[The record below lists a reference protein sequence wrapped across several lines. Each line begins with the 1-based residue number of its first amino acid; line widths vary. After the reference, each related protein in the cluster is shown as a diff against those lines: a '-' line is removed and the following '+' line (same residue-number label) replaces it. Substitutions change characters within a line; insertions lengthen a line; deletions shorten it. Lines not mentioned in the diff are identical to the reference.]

1 MKIPLVNRIS
11 IAPGILLCLA
21 LGAATS
27 AFATNYYVKPAANG
41 GNDGNTGLSTGAAW
55 ATINYAVNNSAV
67 GNGDTV
73 IVLNGTYKEIV
84 NLANSGNSTSN
95 LVVKAQNPLGAIIDA
110 EATRTNGVHITGN
123 YVKLDGFK
131 IKNAVGGAVFID
143 AAHHVTVTNCE
154 MSDSG
159 KSGVYAG
166 GADYL
171 WIDRNT
177 IYNCAW
183 AANQVTSGISIHLPK
198 NLTGDTQTTTPR
210 ILIRWNTVYGCYQTA
225 TNPTDGAGIILDDLR
240 CAANGGVTYEFP
252 AVVEGN
258 LTYNNGGPGIKLY
271 SSKNLTVRNN
281 TCYKNS
287 ADHRTGTWR
296 AEISII
302 NCDNVDVVNNI
313 AVCDSRSFS
322 VAYSENGDA
331 LADANRTPFGN
342 FVQGGATNTGDNDNI
357 VWKNNLLYN
366 YDPSGTTWTN
376 VTTGQTVPTTGSPD
390 FNKIGVAPGFV
401 SAGSNFHITSAS
413 ASRNNGTTALGY
425 ATTDLDGNTRPQG
438 TKIDIGCYE
447 YQEP

>member
-1 MKIPLVNRIS
+1 MKMPLMNRIGL
-11 IAPGILLCLA
+11 APSALLCLA
-21 LGAATS
+21 FGAATS
-27 AFATNYYVKPAANG
+27 AFATNYYVKPAASG
-41 GNDGNTGLSTGAAW
+41 GNNGNTGLSTTAAW

-110 EATRTNGVHITGN
+110 EATRTNGVHITGD

-143 AAHHVTVTNCE
+143 SAHHVTVTNCE
-154 MSDSG
+154 IFDSG

-166 GADYL
+166 GSDYL

-183 AANQVTSGISIHLPK
+183 AANQVTSGISVHLPK

-225 TNPTDGAGIILDDLR
+225 SNPTDGAGIILDDLR
-240 CAANGGVTYEFP
+240 CAVPHASNPAVPIYEFP
-252 AVVEGN
+252 AVVDGN
-258 LTYNNGGPGIKLY
+258 LVYGNGGPGIKLY

-281 TCYKNS
+281 TSYKNHT
-287 ADHRTGTWR
+287 DNRQRTWR
-296 AEISII
+296 AEVAII

-313 AVCDSRSFS
+313 ALCDSQDDGEGAASWD
-322 VAYSENGDA
+322 AYK
-331 LADANRTPFGN
+331 TPFGN
-342 FVQGGATNTGDNDNI
+342 FVQGGDSNTGDNENI
-357 VWKNNLLYN
+357 VWKNNLFYN

-376 VTTGQTVPTTGSPD
+376 TTTGQSVPTTGSPD
-390 FNKIGVAPGFV
+390 YNKIQTPGFV
-401 SAGSNFHITSAS
+401 NAGVNFHITSVS
-413 ASRNNGTTALGY
+413 ACKNSGTSAFGN
-425 ATTDLDGNTRPQG
+425 ATTDLDGNPRVVG
-438 TKIDIGCYE
+438 TIDIGCYE
-447 YQEP
+447 YQP